1 MSQLNPVPGD
11 RSPVEQRGKRA
22 WLNIALFGVV
32 AQSGCLTLV
41 IVLVALLGGL
51 WLDAHFQT
59 RPMLTILLVLLSIPV
74 SLITMFI
81 VVRFAT
87 AKIKANLENSQE

>member
-1 MSQLNPVPGD
+1 MNL
-11 RSPVEQRGKRA
+11 
-22 WLNIALFGVV
+22 ALFGVA

-51 WLDAHFQT
+51 WLDAQFQT

-74 SLITMFI
+74 SLITMFF
-81 VVRFAT
+81 VVRLAT

>member
-1 MSQLNPVPGD
+1 MSQLNPTPGD
-11 RSPVEQRGKRA
+11 RSPAEQRGNRA
-22 WLNIALFGVV
+22 WLNLALFGVA

-51 WLDAHFQT
+51 WLDAQFQT

-74 SLITMFI
+74 SLITMFF
-81 VVRFAT
+81 VVRLAT